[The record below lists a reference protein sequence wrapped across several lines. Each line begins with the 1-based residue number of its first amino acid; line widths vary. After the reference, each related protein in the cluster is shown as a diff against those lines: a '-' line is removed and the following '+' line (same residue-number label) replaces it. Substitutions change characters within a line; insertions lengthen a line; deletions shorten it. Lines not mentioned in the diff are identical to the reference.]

1 LADLYYWGR
10 LGCFWHRS
18 ADSASIPSTSSVG
31 GDLAGTAQ
39 NVGASVGSHGADR
52 LGRVTSAADAILHEA
67 LELSPEDRADVA
79 AELLASLEPADDPDM
94 VRTLWAQELE
104 ERARSVL
111 SGKSPGEDWAIVR
124 QRLAD
129 ELAR

>member
-1 LADLYYWGR
+1 M
-10 LGCFWHRS
+10 
-18 ADSASIPSTSSVG
+18 G

-79 AELLASLEPADDPDM
+79 AELLASLEPADDPEM

-104 ERARSVL
+104 ERAVGASCRVSLRVRTGQSSASVSPTSWLGEFEGPVARGRS
-111 SGKSPGEDWAIVR
+111 
-124 QRLAD
+124 
-129 ELAR
+129 

>member
-1 LADLYYWGR
+1 
-10 LGCFWHRS
+10 
-18 ADSASIPSTSSVG
+18 VG

-39 NVGASVGSHGADR
+39 NVGASVGSHGADT

-79 AELLASLEPADDPDM
+79 AELLASLEPADDPEM

-104 ERARSVL
+104 ERARRVL
-111 SGKSPGEDWAIVR
+111 SGESPGEDWAIVR
-124 QRLAD
+124 QRLAN